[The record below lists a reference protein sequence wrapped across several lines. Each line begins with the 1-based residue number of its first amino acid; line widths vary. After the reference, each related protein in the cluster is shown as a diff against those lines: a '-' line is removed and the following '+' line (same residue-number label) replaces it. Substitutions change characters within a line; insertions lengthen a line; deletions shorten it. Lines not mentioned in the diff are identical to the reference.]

1 VWIFELLYALCAVLL
16 SLYGL
21 NSLLLTV
28 LYLWHR
34 RDSPEHHSRVFIR
47 PRGGSAQDAARLPA
61 ERSMEVAR
69 DFRIARDSEIAATDP
84 EWPHVTVQLPIY
96 NELHTAER
104 LLAAVAA
111 LDYPRE
117 RLEIQVLDDST
128 DDTRSVVGRAVERL
142 RGQGIDAVYV
152 TRAERVGYKAG
163 ALAAGLASAKGAL
176 IAVFDADF
184 CPEPGFLRDVVP
196 HLDDP
201 RVGCVQTRWGH
212 VNRAYNPITR
222 VQALMLDGHF
232 VVEQTARSRAGLFTS
247 FNGTAGV
254 WRRACIEDAGGWSG
268 DTLTEDLDLSYRAQ
282 LRGWRIAYLPHVV
295 VPAELPVQIG
305 AFKRQQARWAQG
317 SIQTALRMIGPLIR
331 ARQPWGVKLQGAFH
345 LTAYLAHPLMLLS
358 VLLLLPAASL
368 REVALQQATL
378 QGYRLLGAAP
388 DWLYRW
394 AQIGAPWLMLSALGP
409 PLLYAVA
416 QVSDGR
422 GWPRRL
428 AALPLLVLVGIGIAL
443 NNTLAVLKAALGLR
457 QGFLRTPKYDV
468 RRPGDAWVNTR
479 YALGIDPLVW
489 GELAMAAYAVSLVAL
504 RVVSWGLAPWLLLY
518 AAGFVYVAVTGL
530 LQALRRRR
538 WRVRS
543 MVGPGVEIS
552 A

>member
-61 ERSMEVAR
+61 ERSMEV
-69 DFRIARDSEIAATDP
+69 AATDP

>member
-1 VWIFELLYALCAVLL
+1 VWIFELLYALCTVLL
-16 SLYGL
+16 SLYGF
-21 NSLLLTV
+21 NSLLLTI

-34 RDSPEHHSRVFIR
+34 RDSPEHCSCAFIR
-47 PRGGSAQDAARLPA
+47 PRVGSAQDATSMPA
-61 ERSMEVAR
+61 ERGMEPVR
-69 DFRIARDSEIAATDP
+69 DFPIAPRSPDA
-84 EWPHVTVQLPIY
+84 WPLVTVQLPIY
-96 NELHTAER
+96 NELHTVER

-128 DDTRSVVGRAVERL
+128 DDTRSVVGRVVERL
-142 RGQGIDAVYV
+142 RGQGLDAVYV

-163 ALAAGLASAKGAL
+163 ALATGLASAKGKL

-184 CPEPGFLRDVVP
+184 CPGPSFLRDVVP

-201 RVGCVQTRWGH
+201 DVGCVQTRWGH
-212 VNRAYNPITR
+212 VNRAYSSITR

-254 WRRACIEDAGGWSG
+254 WRRACIEEAGGWSG

-317 SIQTALRMIGPLIR
+317 SIQTALRMIGPLVR
-331 ARQPWGVKLQGAFH
+331 ARQPWSVKLQGVFH

-368 REVALQQATL
+368 REVALQNAAL
-378 QGYRLLGAAP
+378 ESYRLLGAAP
-388 DWLYRW
+388 DWLYGW

-409 PLLYAVA
+409 PLLYTVA

-443 NNTLAVLKAALGLR
+443 NNTLAVLKAVLGLR

-468 RRPGDAWVNTR
+468 RRPEDAWVNTL
-479 YALGIDPLVW
+479 YALGIDSLVW

-518 AAGFVYVAVTGL
+518 AAGFVYVAVIGL

-538 WRVRS
+538 WLARS
-543 MVGPGVEIS
+543 TVEPGAE
-552 A
+552 APA